1 MNIGI
6 GKLSQQQ
13 NQSQTEFVPD
23 DGDRLTQLFGD
34 KSLEL
39 LSCFLV
45 TDSTMQIKYKKK
57 ETDLRI
63 NRRAQM
69 CKGASITA
77 LARIHLDQAL
87 RTLQRHGCQLIYS
100 DTGVYK

>member
-45 TDSTMQIKYKKK
+45 TDSTMQIKYQKK

-69 CKGASITA
+69 CIGASITA

-87 RTLQRHGCQLIYS
+87 RTL
-100 DTGVYK
+100 